1 MSLILKIFSKIL
13 IFGIFKKRPIF
24 LLEQT
29 MTTTNLIEKRRKN
42 IEQRKNKLKQLEVS
56 LNAQERKKRTRRLI
70 EIGGLAEKANI
81 KDWSANTLLGA
92 FLSIK
97 ESESNK
103 KQMDAWAHKGGIAFS
118 SEKIQK
124 SPVIVKFETQP
135 SEEVR
140 ASLKSLGLKWNALRK
155 EWEGYT
161 KVSELKTVLA
171 SHQATIQE
179 LEISSEG

>member
-1 MSLILKIFSKIL
+1 
-13 IFGIFKKRPIF
+13 
-24 LLEQT
+24 

-81 KDWSANTLLGA
+81 KEWSANVLLGA

-97 ESESNK
+97 EKESDK
-103 KQMDAWAHKGGIAFS
+103 KQMEAWAHKGGVAFA
-118 SEKIQK
+118 SEKVQK

-140 ASLKSLGLKWNALRK
+140 SNLKSLGLKWNALRK
-155 EWEGYT
+155 EWEGYAQID
-161 KVSELKTVLA
+161 ELKKFVEPHKA
-171 SHQATIQE
+171 FIQE
-179 LEISSEG
+179 V